1 MRNPGVF
8 RGAFHLFIFYRAVC
22 TGQPGSYVSVELAD
36 TGRYRL
42 VGH

>member
-8 RGAFHLFIFYRAVC
+8 RGAFIFYFYRAVC

-36 TGRYRL
+36 TGCYWL

>member
-1 MRNPGVF
+1 MRNPGSIQRSV
-8 RGAFHLFIFYRAVC
+8 HLFIFYRVVC